1 MRSILIRS
9 LIFAGILYVLLVTI
23 AGDPPAAAALLVA
36 IFFLLSIPL
45 GIFFDRLRYRSQL
58 RKLERR
64 KAGSA
69 AR

>member
-1 MRSILIRS
+1 
-9 LIFAGILYVLLVTI
+9 VLLVTV
-23 AGDPPAAAALLVA
+23 AGDRPSPAALLVV

-45 GIFFDRLRYRSQL
+45 GIFFDRLRYRSQM

-69 AR
+69 ATGR